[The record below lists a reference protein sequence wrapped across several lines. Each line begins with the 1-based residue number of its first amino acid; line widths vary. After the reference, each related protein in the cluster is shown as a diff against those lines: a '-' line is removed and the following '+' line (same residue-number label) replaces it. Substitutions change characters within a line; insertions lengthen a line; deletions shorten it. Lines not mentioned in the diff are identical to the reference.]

1 MTTFVDT
8 NVLIYLLD
16 EGAVHHAWANDQL
29 SQRKEEG
36 PIIVSDVVYCEF
48 CVGMHS
54 REDADA
60 AISQLALERMGMN
73 DDALYRAAE
82 AFQQYKDNG
91 GQKKRVLPDFMI
103 GAVAEIANAP
113 LLTANTDDFDGYF
126 PTLQLI
132 AP

>member
-1 MTTFVDT
+1 M
-8 NVLIYLLD
+8 
-16 EGAVHHAWANDQL
+16 L
-29 SQRKEEG
+29 S
-36 PIIVSDVVYCEF
+36 SF
-48 CVGMHS
+48 S
-54 REDADA
+54 REP
-60 AISQLALERMGMN
+60 E
-73 DDALYRAAE
+73 E
-82 AFQQYKDNG
+82 FQQYKDNG